1 MIIIRKMLE
10 KDLSEVVEIEQSCFT
25 SDAWSESSFVY
36 AMESDELLSL
46 TAEIDGRVAGYIVV
60 TRIVEASIDS
70 IAVSPEYRRQGVAEK
85 LIWAALEGFSGDVFL
100 EVRQSNLAA
109 RELYKKLG
117 FEEISVRKN
126 YYEKPTEN
134 AIIMKTQLCFD

>member
-1 MIIIRKMLE
+1 MIVIRKMLK
-10 KDLSEVVEIEQSCFT
+10 KDLSEVERIEQSCFT

-36 AMESDELLSL
+36 AMENDELLSL

-85 LIWAALEGFSGDVFL
+85 LIRAAFEGYSGDVFL

>member
-1 MIIIRKMLE
+1 MIIRKMLE

-70 IAVSPEYRRQGVAEK
+70 IAVAPEYRRQGVAEK
-85 LIWAALEGFSGDVFL
+85 LIRAALEGFSGDVFL

>member
-10 KDLSEVVEIEQSCFT
+10 KDLSEVEKIEQSCFT

-85 LIWAALEGFSGDVFL
+85 LIRAALEGFSGDVFL

>member
-1 MIIIRKMLE
+1 MIVIRKMLK
-10 KDLSEVVEIEQSCFT
+10 KDLSEVERIEQSCFT

-36 AMESDELLSL
+36 AMENDELLSL

-70 IAVSPEYRRQGVAEK
+70 IAVAPEYRRQGVAEK
-85 LIWAALEGFSGDVFL
+85 LIRAAFEGYSGDVFL

>member
-10 KDLSEVVEIEQSCFT
+10 KDLSEVERIEQSCFT

-70 IAVSPEYRRQGVAEK
+70 IAVAPEYRRQGVAEK
-85 LIWAALEGFSGDVFL
+85 LIRAALEGFSGDVFL

>member
-10 KDLSEVVEIEQSCFT
+10 KDLSEVEKIEQSCFT

-70 IAVSPEYRRQGVAEK
+70 IAVAPEYRRQGVAEK
-85 LIWAALEGFSGDVFL
+85 LIRAALEGFSGDVFL

-117 FEEISVRKN
+117 FEEISVRRN
-126 YYEKPTEN
+126 YYERPDED
-134 AIIMKTQLCFD
+134 AIIMKAQLYK